1 METAVGAKRVQFPQ
15 FSTNKR
21 RADVLLLY
29 EEIINILAQFIKE
42 CYDFW
47 SRNGKK
53 NHESIK
59 FALRDIYYTNRDPNE
74 PFGKLL
80 HPDAKNNFY
89 ERRFLT

>member
-1 METAVGAKRVQFPQ
+1 MEIAVGATRVQFPQ

-53 NHESIK
+53 NHESMK

-80 HPDAKNNFY
+80 HPDAKIAFMKGD
-89 ERRFLT
+89 F

>member
-1 METAVGAKRVQFPQ
+1 MEIAVGAKRVQFPQ

-53 NHESIK
+53 NHESMK

-74 PFGKLL
+74 PFCKLL
-80 HPDAKNNFY
+80 HPDAKIAFMKGD
-89 ERRFLT
+89 F